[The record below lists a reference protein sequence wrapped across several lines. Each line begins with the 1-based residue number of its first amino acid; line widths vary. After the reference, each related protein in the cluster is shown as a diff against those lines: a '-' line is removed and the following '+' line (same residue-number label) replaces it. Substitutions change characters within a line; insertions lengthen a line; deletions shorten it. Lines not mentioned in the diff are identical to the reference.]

1 MLRRWSSKG
10 RSPSTCKVR
19 FRRAIYHGFTLV
31 EVLVV
36 IAIIGALIALM
47 LPALEMARESSRRS
61 HCANNLRQQAVAI
74 RLHEQAQT
82 IFPTGGWG
90 SDWLGDP
97 DGGYGVKQPGGWIYN
112 ILSYIDENSVRQ
124 LGRGLSSAAK
134 KEALVPLMQRPIEVL
149 YCPSRRLARL
159 YPYSG
164 GELKNATP
172 PEKVAKSDYAINST
186 LSFEK
191 SEVIMPDVQL
201 RGKGVS
207 KTVLVGEKSLAI
219 SSYTGG
225 GLAYVGN
232 SDDISRKPAGPPT
245 SDKTPGTGFGGPHPG
260 GANIAY
266 CDGSV
271 RFVSNDDAMEP

>member
-1 MLRRWSSKG
+1 MRMFMEGCSMPIRVFLPMLRRWSSKG

-124 LGRGLSSAAK
+124 LGRGLSSA
-134 KEALVPLMQRPIEVL
+134 
-149 YCPSRRLARL
+149 
-159 YPYSG
+159 
-164 GELKNATP
+164 
-172 PEKVAKSDYAINST
+172 
-186 LSFEK
+186 
-191 SEVIMPDVQL
+191 
-201 RGKGVS
+201 
-207 KTVLVGEKSLAI
+207 
-219 SSYTGG
+219 
-225 GLAYVGN
+225 
-232 SDDISRKPAGPPT
+232 
-245 SDKTPGTGFGGPHPG
+245 
-260 GANIAY
+260 
-266 CDGSV
+266 
-271 RFVSNDDAMEP
+271 